1 MAQCLVMAPLS
12 SLHLNG
18 ADSLADIFSQ
28 LFVVRLPGASAP
40 GFLFIALRNLPP
52 YNTQLI
58 FVHECCDMFHSR
70 PLAFH
75 CLLLTL
81 LVGSLCLSLS
91 LGSMT
96 VELNQLIDVVF
107 GRLRGEVV
115 TGTADMVVWQ
125 IRMPRVCLS
134 LLVGACLAV
143 SGAMVQGLFRNPLA
157 DPSLIGVSG
166 GAAVGAA
173 FAIVLGGTWGWFAP
187 SWNLPLFAFIGGA
200 LVTALVY
207 RLGVGALGTSVATML
222 LAGVAINAMTSACIS
237 YLATTAEDVRL
248 RNLVYWL
255 MGSFNVASWEKV
267 SWVAP
272 FALLSLAM
280 IPVLWKGLNAL
291 LLGESEARH
300 LGIRVERLRLWVI
313 VLAALAVGV
322 SVASVGVIGFVGL
335 VVPHIVRL
343 MLGPDHRW
351 LLSGS
356 ALLGATLLSLADL
369 AARLVVEPQELPVGV
384 LTAALGAPFFLFLVV
399 QRRRGQMYGV

>member
-1 MAQCLVMAPLS
+1 
-12 SLHLNG
+12 
-18 ADSLADIFSQ
+18 
-28 LFVVRLPGASAP
+28 
-40 GFLFIALRNLPP
+40 
-52 YNTQLI
+52 
-58 FVHECCDMFHSR
+58 MFHSR
-70 PLAFH
+70 PLVFH
-75 CLLLTL
+75 CLLLML
-81 LVGSLCLSLS
+81 LIASVSLSLS
-91 LGSMT
+91 LGSIT
-96 VELNQLIDVVF
+96 VPVAELVDVIF
-107 GRLRGEVV
+107 GRLGGEAI

-125 IRMPRVCLS
+125 IRLPRVCLAV
-134 LLVGACLAV
+134 LVGACLAV

-173 FAIVLGGTWGWFAP
+173 IAIVLGGTWGWFSP

-207 RLGVGALGTSVATML
+207 RLGVGPLGTSVATML

-272 FALLSLAM
+272 FALLSLVM
-280 IPVLWKGLNAL
+280 IPLLWKGLNAL

-300 LGIRVERLRLWVI
+300 LGIQVERLRLRVI

-343 MLGPDHRW
+343 VLGPDHRW
-351 LLSGS
+351 LLPGS
-356 ALLGATLLSLADL
+356 ALLGAALLSLADL

-399 QRRRGQMYGV
+399 QRRRGQLYGV

>member
-1 MAQCLVMAPLS
+1 
-12 SLHLNG
+12 
-18 ADSLADIFSQ
+18 
-28 LFVVRLPGASAP
+28 
-40 GFLFIALRNLPP
+40 
-52 YNTQLI
+52 
-58 FVHECCDMFHSR
+58 MFHTR
-70 PLAFH
+70 PVAF
-75 CLLLTL
+75 LLLLFGL
-81 LVGSLCLSLS
+81 LLLSILLSLS
-91 LGSMT
+91 LGS
-96 VELNQLIDVVF
+96 VEVPLGELVQVIMN
-107 GRLRGEVV
+107 RLAGNPEQS
-115 TGTADMVVWQ
+115 TADLVIWQ

-134 LLVGACLAV
+134 VLVGVCLAL

-173 FAIVLGGTWGWFAP
+173 LAIVLGASFSPFAA
-187 SWNLPLFAFIGGA
+187 SWNLPVFAFLGGT

-207 RLGVGALGTSVATML
+207 RLGVGPMGTSVATML

-267 SWVAP
+267 LWVAP
-272 FALLSLAM
+272 FTLLSLLM
-280 IPVLWKGLNAL
+280 IPKLWKGLNAL

-300 LGIRVERLRLWVI
+300 LGVVVKRLRLWVI
-313 VLAALAVGV
+313 LLAALAVGV
-322 SVASVGVIGFVGL
+322 SVAAVGVIGFVGL

-351 LLSGS
+351 LLPGA

-369 AARLVVEPQELPVGV
+369 AARTVVEPLELPVGV
-384 LTAALGAPFFLFLVV
+384 LTAVLGAPFFLFLVV
-399 QRRRGQMYGV
+399 QRRRGQLYGL

>member
-1 MAQCLVMAPLS
+1 ML
-12 SLHLNG
+12 
-18 ADSLADIFSQ
+18 
-28 LFVVRLPGASAP
+28 
-40 GFLFIALRNLPP
+40 
-52 YNTQLI
+52 
-58 FVHECCDMFHSR
+58 HSR
-70 PLAFH
+70 PLVFH
-75 CLLLTL
+75 CLLLL
-81 LVGSLCLSLS
+81 LLIASVSLSLS
-91 LGSMT
+91 LGSIT
-96 VELNQLIDVVF
+96 VPVAELVDVIF
-107 GRLRGEVV
+107 GRLGGEAI

-125 IRMPRVCLS
+125 IRLPRVCLAV
-134 LLVGACLAV
+134 LVGACLAV

-173 FAIVLGGTWGWFAP
+173 IAIVLGGTWGWFSP

-207 RLGVGALGTSVATML
+207 RLGVGPLGTSVATML

-272 FALLSLAM
+272 FALLSLVM
-280 IPVLWKGLNAL
+280 IPLLWKGLNAL

-300 LGIRVERLRLWVI
+300 LGIQVERLRLRVI

-343 MLGPDHRW
+343 VLGPDHRW
-351 LLSGS
+351 LLPGS
-356 ALLGATLLSLADL
+356 ALLGAALLSLADL

-399 QRRRGQMYGV
+399 QRRRGQLYGV

>member
-1 MAQCLVMAPLS
+1 
-12 SLHLNG
+12 
-18 ADSLADIFSQ
+18 
-28 LFVVRLPGASAP
+28 
-40 GFLFIALRNLPP
+40 
-52 YNTQLI
+52 
-58 FVHECCDMFHSR
+58 MFHSR
-70 PLAFH
+70 PLEFH
-75 CLLLTL
+75 CLLLML
-81 LVGSLCLSLS
+81 LIASVSLSLS
-91 LGSMT
+91 LGSIT
-96 VELNQLIDVVF
+96 VPVAELVDVIF
-107 GRLRGEVV
+107 GRLGGEAI

-125 IRMPRVCLS
+125 IRLPRVCLAV
-134 LLVGACLAV
+134 LVGACLAV

-173 FAIVLGGTWGWFAP
+173 IAIVLGGTWGWFSP

-207 RLGVGALGTSVATML
+207 RLGVGPLGTSVATML
-222 LAGVAINAMTSACIS
+222 LAGLAINAMTSACIS

-272 FALLSLAM
+272 FALLSLVM
-280 IPVLWKGLNAL
+280 IPLLWKGLNAL

-300 LGIRVERLRLWVI
+300 LGIQVERLRLRVI

-343 MLGPDHRW
+343 VLGPDHRW
-351 LLSGS
+351 LLPGS
-356 ALLGATLLSLADL
+356 ALLGAALLSLADL

-399 QRRRGQMYGV
+399 QRRRGQLYGV

>member
-1 MAQCLVMAPLS
+1 MAPLS

-18 ADSLADIFSQ
+18 AESIRRSFSQ

-40 GFLFIALRNLPP
+40 GFLFVALRNRPP
-52 YNTQLI
+52 YNSQLI
-58 FVHECCDMFHSR
+58 FVRDHPVMFHAR
-70 PLAFH
+70 PLVLH
-75 CLLLTL
+75 CLLVIL
-81 LVGSLCLSLS
+81 LLFSVGLSLS
-91 LGSMT
+91 LGSLT
-96 VELNQLIDVVF
+96 VPMAELVQVVL
-107 GRLRGEVV
+107 GRFNGEVV
-115 TGTADMVVWQ
+115 NRTADLVIWQ

-134 LLVGACLAV
+134 VLVGSCLAL

-173 FAIVLGGTWGWFAP
+173 VAIVLGGSWSWFAP
-187 SWNLPLFAFIGGA
+187 NWNLPLFAFAGGA

-222 LAGVAINAMTSACIS
+222 LAGVAINAMTSASIS

-267 SWVAP
+267 TWVAP
-272 FALLSLAM
+272 FAVLSLGM
-280 IPVLWKGLNAL
+280 IPLLWKGLNAL

-300 LGIRVERLRLWVI
+300 LGIQVERLRLWVI
-313 VLAALAVGV
+313 VLAALTVGV

-335 VVPHIVRL
+335 VVPHIIRL
-343 MLGPDHRW
+343 LLGPNHRW
-351 LLSGS
+351 LLPGS
-356 ALLGATLLSLADL
+356 ALLGAALLSLADL

-384 LTAALGAPFFLFLVV
+384 LTAVLGAPFFLFLVV
-399 QRRRGQMYGV
+399 QRRRGQIYGG

>member
-1 MAQCLVMAPLS
+1 
-12 SLHLNG
+12 
-18 ADSLADIFSQ
+18 
-28 LFVVRLPGASAP
+28 
-40 GFLFIALRNLPP
+40 
-52 YNTQLI
+52 
-58 FVHECCDMFHSR
+58 MFYSR
-70 PLAFH
+70 PLVLQFLLF
-75 CLLLTL
+75 LLLL
-81 LVGSLCLSLS
+81 LSVGLSLS
-91 LGSMT
+91 LGSIT
-96 VELNQLIDVVF
+96 VPLTDLVQVLTGRASNQDGLATAELVI
-107 GRLRGEVV
+107 
-115 TGTADMVVWQ
+115 WQ

-134 LLVGACLAV
+134 VLVGACLAL

-173 FAIVLGGTWGWFAP
+173 VAIVLGGTWSWFTP
-187 SWNLPLFAFIGGA
+187 SWNLPLFAFVGGT

-207 RLGVGALGTSVATML
+207 RLGVGPLGTSVATML

-267 SWVAP
+267 MWVAP
-272 FALLSLAM
+272 FTLLSLLT
-280 IPVLWKGLNAL
+280 IPKLWRGLNAL

-300 LGIRVERLRLWVI
+300 LGIRVERLRLVVI
-313 VLAALAVGV
+313 VLAALTVGV

-351 LLSGS
+351 LLPAS
-356 ALLGATLLSLADL
+356 ALLGAALLSLADL
-369 AARLVVEPQELPVGV
+369 AARLVVEPLELPVGV
-384 LTAALGAPFFLFLVV
+384 LTAVLGAPFFLFLVM
-399 QRRRGQMYGV
+399 QRRRGQLYGV

>member
-1 MAQCLVMAPLS
+1 
-12 SLHLNG
+12 
-18 ADSLADIFSQ
+18 
-28 LFVVRLPGASAP
+28 
-40 GFLFIALRNLPP
+40 
-52 YNTQLI
+52 
-58 FVHECCDMFHSR
+58 MFHSR
-70 PLAFH
+70 PLVFH
-75 CLLLTL
+75 CLLLML
-81 LVGSLCLSLS
+81 LMASVGLSLS
-91 LGSMT
+91 LGSIT
-96 VELNQLIDVVF
+96 VPVAELVDVVV
-107 GRLRGEVV
+107 GRLVGEAI

-125 IRMPRVCLS
+125 IRMPRVCLAV
-134 LLVGACLAV
+134 LVGACLAV

-173 FAIVLGGTWGWFAP
+173 IAIVLGGTWGWFSP
-187 SWNLPLFAFIGGA
+187 SWNLPLFAFFGGA

-207 RLGVGALGTSVATML
+207 RLGVGPLGTSVATML

-272 FALLSLAM
+272 FALLSLVM
-280 IPVLWKGLNAL
+280 IPLLWKGLNAL

-300 LGIRVERLRLWVI
+300 LGIQVERLRLKVI

-343 MLGPDHRW
+343 VLGPDHRW
-351 LLSGS
+351 LLPGS
-356 ALLGATLLSLADL
+356 ALLGAALLSLADL

-399 QRRRGQMYGV
+399 QRRRGQLYGV

>member
-1 MAQCLVMAPLS
+1 
-12 SLHLNG
+12 
-18 ADSLADIFSQ
+18 
-28 LFVVRLPGASAP
+28 
-40 GFLFIALRNLPP
+40 
-52 YNTQLI
+52 
-58 FVHECCDMFHSR
+58 MFYSR
-70 PLAFH
+70 PLVFLV
-75 CLLLTL
+75 LLLAL
-81 LVGSLCLSLS
+81 LLMSVLLSLS
-91 LGSMT
+91 LGS
-96 VELNQLIDVVF
+96 VAVPLADLVPV
-107 GRLRGEVV
+107 L
-115 TGTADMVVWQ
+115 TGQVASRPGLETADLVIWQ

-134 LLVGACLAV
+134 LLVGACLAL

-173 FAIVLGGTWGWFAP
+173 VAIVLGGAWPWFAP
-187 SWNLPLFAFIGGA
+187 SWNLPLFAFIGGT

-207 RLGVGALGTSVATML
+207 RLGVGPLGTSVATML

-267 SWVAP
+267 VWVAP
-272 FALLSLAM
+272 FTLLSLLT
-280 IPVLWKGLNAL
+280 IPKLWRGLNAL

-300 LGIRVERLRLWVI
+300 LGIRVERLRFVVI
-313 VLAALAVGV
+313 VLAALTVGV

-351 LLSGS
+351 LLPGS
-356 ALLGATLLSLADL
+356 ALLGAALLSLADL
-369 AARLVVEPQELPVGV
+369 AARLVVEPLELPVGV
-384 LTAALGAPFFLFLVV
+384 LTAVLGAPFFLFLVT
-399 QRRRGQMYGV
+399 QRRRGQLYGV

>member
-1 MAQCLVMAPLS
+1 
-12 SLHLNG
+12 
-18 ADSLADIFSQ
+18 
-28 LFVVRLPGASAP
+28 
-40 GFLFIALRNLPP
+40 
-52 YNTQLI
+52 
-58 FVHECCDMFHSR
+58 MFQTR

-75 CLLLTL
+75 CLLLL
-81 LVGSLCLSLS
+81 LLLGSFILSLS

-96 VELNQLIDVVF
+96 VATGSLVEVLL
-107 GRLRGEVV
+107 GRLSGDVV
-115 TGTADMVVWQ
+115 TGTADMVIWQ

-134 LLVGACLAV
+134 ILVGACLAM

-173 FAIVLGGTWGWFAP
+173 LAIVLGGSWSWFAP
-187 SWNLPLFAFIGGA
+187 DWNLPLFAFMGGA

-207 RLGVGALGTSVATML
+207 RLGVGPLGTSVATML

-255 MGSFNVASWEKV
+255 MGSFNVASWQKV

-272 FALLSLAM
+272 FALLSLLM
-280 IPVLWKGLNAL
+280 IPFLWKGLNAL

-300 LGIRVERLRLWVI
+300 LGIQVERLRRRVI
-313 VLAALAVGV
+313 ILAALAVGV

-351 LLSGS
+351 LLTGS
-356 ALLGATLLSLADL
+356 ALLGAALLSLADL
-369 AARLVVEPQELPVGV
+369 AARLVVEPLELPVGV